1 MHTPEVLDDLD
12 MPENLPST
20 SHSLEE
26 QQLSTSSRPQQLA
39 SWALGGQHKGLTSL
53 LGFAGVALAGIGG
66 KPLVIKCFAYPFH
79 L

>member
-26 QQLSTSSRPQQLA
+26 QQLSTSGGPQQLA

-66 KPLVIKCFAYPFH
+66 KPLMIMCFAFS
-79 L
+79 LVL